1 MSLLESTP
9 APKTAQMFHTERF
22 VCSFKHIYKTP
33 LKLEGSF
40 WLQLSPTVLQQP
52 SGELNEYFRTSLK
65 DTAAK
70 YRLISHVPWTKVKE

>member
-40 WLQLSPTVLQQP
+40 LAAVVP
-52 SGELNEYFRTSLK
+52 YCFATS
-65 DTAAK
+65 TAK
-70 YRLISHVPWTKVKE
+70 WRI